1 MKKYI
6 LPVLGTI
13 LIACGYFCMQIHE
26 SHSSE
31 EIEFTIEK
39 PYLQVIKGLATKN
52 SLEKIVEDSDG
63 TVTQKHWEN
72 FEVEVP
78 QRILRIKEYKLEGT
92 LVFTV
97 EKKEHD
103 LGELKLPFTQKM
115 NLNKEVLS
123 LKTNLT
129 SPQPQILAY
138 EKIVEI
144 SPSLEDSLPKTHV
157 SAKSELR
164 IRKTIPFFFKEYMDK
179 KVAETNRR
187 DLEQLKANIIEISNQ
202 KSVVTFERNQ
212 LFRKP

>member
-13 LIACGYFCMQIHE
+13 LRACGYFCMQIHE

-63 TVTQKHWEN
+63 VVTNKNWEN
-72 FEVEVP
+72 FNVEIP
-78 QRILRIKEYKLEGT
+78 QRILRIRDYKIEGT
-92 LVFTV
+92 MTFTV
-97 EKKEHD
+97 EKKDKE
-103 LGELKLPFTQKM
+103 LGELRLPFIQKI
-115 NLNKEVLS
+115 NLDKEVFS

-144 SPSLEDSLPKTHV
+144 SPSLEDALPKTHV
-157 SAKSELR
+157 SAKSELK

-187 DLEQLKANIIEISNQ
+187 DLEQLKSNIMKISNQ
-202 KSVVTFERNQ
+202 KSVVTFQRTSNP
-212 LFRKP
+212 R

>member
-13 LIACGYFCMQIHE
+13 LIAFGYFCMHIHE

-31 EIEFTIEK
+31 EIEFIMEK

-63 TVTQKHWEN
+63 VVTNKNWEN
-72 FEVEVP
+72 FNVEIP
-78 QRILRIKEYKLEGT
+78 QRILRIRDYKIEGT
-92 LVFTV
+92 MTFTV
-97 EKKEHD
+97 EKKDKE
-103 LGELKLPFTQKM
+103 LGGLRLPFIQKI
-115 NLNKEVLS
+115 NLDKEIFS

-144 SPSLEDSLPKTHV
+144 SPSLEDALPKTHV
-157 SAKSELR
+157 SAKSELK

-187 DLEQLKANIIEISNQ
+187 DLEQLKSNIMKISNQ
-202 KSVVTFERNQ
+202 KSVVTFQRTSNP
-212 LFRKP
+212 R

>member
-13 LIACGYFCMQIHE
+13 LIAFGYFCLQIHE

-31 EIEFTIEK
+31 EIEFIMEK

-63 TVTQKHWEN
+63 VVTNKNWEN
-72 FEVEVP
+72 FNVEIP
-78 QRILRIKEYKLEGT
+78 QRILRIRDYKIEGT
-92 LVFTV
+92 MTFTV
-97 EKKEHD
+97 EKKDKE
-103 LGELKLPFTQKM
+103 LGELRLPFIQKI
-115 NLNKEVLS
+115 NLDKEIFS

-144 SPSLEDSLPKTHV
+144 SPSLEDALPKTHV
-157 SAKSELR
+157 SAKSELK

-187 DLEQLKANIIEISNQ
+187 DLEQLKSNIMKISNQ
-202 KSVVTFERNQ
+202 KSVVTFQRTSNP
-212 LFRKP
+212 R

>member
-13 LIACGYFCMQIHE
+13 LIAFGYFCMQIHE

-63 TVTQKHWEN
+63 VVTNKNWEN
-72 FEVEVP
+72 FNVEIP
-78 QRILRIKEYKLEGT
+78 QRILRIRDYKIEGT
-92 LVFTV
+92 MTFTV
-97 EKKEHD
+97 EKKDKE
-103 LGELKLPFTQKM
+103 LGELRLPFIQKI
-115 NLNKEVLS
+115 NLDKEVFS

-144 SPSLEDSLPKTHV
+144 SPSLEDALPKTHV
-157 SAKSELR
+157 SAKSELK

-187 DLEQLKANIIEISNQ
+187 DLEQLKSNIMKISNQ
-202 KSVVTFERNQ
+202 KSVVTFQRTSNP
-212 LFRKP
+212 R

>member
-63 TVTQKHWEN
+63 VVTNKNWEN
-72 FEVEVP
+72 FNVEIP
-78 QRILRIKEYKLEGT
+78 QRILRIRDYKIEGT
-92 LVFTV
+92 MTFTV
-97 EKKEHD
+97 EKKDKE
-103 LGELKLPFTQKM
+103 LGELRLPFIQKI
-115 NLNKEVLS
+115 NLDKEVFS

-144 SPSLEDSLPKTHV
+144 SPSLEDALPKTHV
-157 SAKSELR
+157 SAKSELK

-187 DLEQLKANIIEISNQ
+187 DLEQLKSNIQRTSNP
-202 KSVVTFERNQ
+202 R
-212 LFRKP
+212 

>member
-63 TVTQKHWEN
+63 VVTNKNWEN
-72 FEVEVP
+72 FNVEIP
-78 QRILRIKEYKLEGT
+78 QRILRIRDYKIEGT
-92 LVFTV
+92 MTFTV
-97 EKKEHD
+97 EKKDKE
-103 LGELKLPFTQKM
+103 LGELRLPFIQKI
-115 NLNKEVLS
+115 NLDKEVFS

-144 SPSLEDSLPKTHV
+144 SPSLEDALPKTHV
-157 SAKSELR
+157 SAKSELK

-187 DLEQLKANIIEISNQ
+187 NLEQLKSNIMKISNQ
-202 KSVVTFERNQ
+202 KSVVTFQRTSNP
-212 LFRKP
+212 R

>member
-63 TVTQKHWEN
+63 VVTNKNWEN
-72 FEVEVP
+72 FNVEIP
-78 QRILRIKEYKLEGT
+78 QRILRIRDYKIEGT
-92 LVFTV
+92 MTFTV
-97 EKKEHD
+97 EKKDKE
-103 LGELKLPFTQKM
+103 LGELRLPFIQKI
-115 NLNKEVLS
+115 NLDKEVFS

-144 SPSLEDSLPKTHV
+144 SPSLEDALPKTHV
-157 SAKSELR
+157 SAKSELK

-187 DLEQLKANIIEISNQ
+187 DLEQLKSNIMKISNQ
-202 KSVVTFERNQ
+202 KSAVTFQRTSNP
-212 LFRKP
+212 R

>member
-63 TVTQKHWEN
+63 VVTNKNWEN
-72 FEVEVP
+72 FNVEIP
-78 QRILRIKEYKLEGT
+78 QRILRIRDYKIEGT
-92 LVFTV
+92 MTFTV
-97 EKKEHD
+97 EKKDKE
-103 LGELKLPFTQKM
+103 LGELRLPFIQKI
-115 NLNKEVLS
+115 NLDKEVFS

-144 SPSLEDSLPKTHV
+144 SPSLEDALPKTHV
-157 SAKSELR
+157 SAKSELK

-187 DLEQLKANIIEISNQ
+187 DLEQLKSNIMKISNQ
-202 KSVVTFERNQ
+202 KSVVTFQRTSNP
-212 LFRKP
+212 R

>member
-63 TVTQKHWEN
+63 VVTNKNWEN
-72 FEVEVP
+72 FNVEIP
-78 QRILRIKEYKLEGT
+78 QRILRIRDYKIEGT
-92 LVFTV
+92 MTFTV
-97 EKKEHD
+97 EKKDNE
-103 LGELKLPFTQKM
+103 LGELRLPFIQKI
-115 NLNKEVLS
+115 NLDKEVFS

-144 SPSLEDSLPKTHV
+144 SPSLEDALPKTHV
-157 SAKSELR
+157 SAKSELK

-187 DLEQLKANIIEISNQ
+187 DLEQLKSNIMKISNQ
-202 KSVVTFERNQ
+202 KSVVTFQRTSNP
-212 LFRKP
+212 R